1 MIRVTAGFAFVALI
15 IFAAAVGGQAREREA
30 LTAAPVS
37 PQARFA
43 DWHARHSLVSG
54 CDYPL
59 HDEAINYVA
68 EFVEGLRDHVDDVG
82 ALTLY
87 MTAIVCPS
95 PASYPLAD
103 GDEYNDWLGHFTLAD
118 DWQCGGCVYSVA
130 EMVEQGTSLREQ
142 VASVGNVLAE
152 LMMAN
157 EQWWD

>member
-1 MIRVTAGFAFVALI
+1 MIRVIAGFAFVALI

-54 CDYPL
+54 C
-59 HDEAINYVA
+59 
-68 EFVEGLRDHVDDVG
+68 
-82 ALTLY
+82 
-87 MTAIVCPS
+87 
-95 PASYPLAD
+95 
-103 GDEYNDWLGHFTLAD
+103 
-118 DWQCGGCVYSVA
+118 VYSVA